1 MMGKAN
7 RTKSTLPIQY
17 VEQICDLME
26 ERGLSEV
33 EVSQGEISIR
43 VRRDMP
49 LATAN
54 PTINQELVL
63 PLNTEQSNES
73 NLKSLFSFLRKQNKK
88 EFTL

>member
-33 EVSQGEISIR
+33 EISQGEISIR
-43 VRRDMP
+43 VRRDIP
-49 LATAN
+49 SATAN
-54 PTINQELVL
+54 RIINQELVL
-63 PLNTEQSNES
+63 TLNIDQSD
-73 NLKSLFSFLRKQNKK
+73 
-88 EFTL
+88 